1 MQRINVANL
10 ARYAALLAAM
20 LISFTVERQLA
31 VSHGVPVAV
40 SPAVPVAVDLWLI
53 YAVRSA
59 RDVAA
64 AVLLAVAANV
74 AGVLTAESLSAVDTW
89 VSAGLHAVFPLAVW
103 RMHRTPHVA
112 AVGPLTAGAA
122 IPATVAA
129 TGPQTAAGDFPS
141 DDLWAD
147 FEDTAPDV
155 TGQRDSDAPDMPGQ
169 VATTPPDVAAIRE
182 VVGALA
188 ADGRKVTGPM
198 LADHFGVSARTGRR
212 YLAMSAA

>member
-1 MQRINVANL
+1 MKRITVADT

-40 SPAVPVAVDLWLI
+40 SPAVPVAIDLYLI
-53 YAVRSA
+53 WAVRTA

-74 AGVLTAESLSAVDTW
+74 AGVLSAESLAAVGTW

-103 RMHRTPHVA
+103 RMHRTPAVAPVSLPDVPADSEATNGRYVA
-112 AVGPLTAGAA
+112 AESVPGPD
-122 IPATVAA
+122 PVAVA
-129 TGPQTAAGDFPS
+129 DAYWQ
-141 DDLWAD
+141 D
-147 FEDTAPDV
+147 FEETADMVPDSADTPV
-155 TGQRDSDAPDMPGQ
+155 
-169 VATTPPDVAAIRE
+169 TPPRVADIRAAMDVIASAN
-182 VVGALA
+182 
-188 ADGRKVTGPM
+188 GRPVTGPM

-212 YLAMSAA
+212 YLALAAEAA